1 MIYLDTSYL
10 ARLYLED
17 HGYEQVRSLAAR
29 FIICSGLH
37 GRAENVSA
45 LHRAWRERRI
55 EEPAF
60 LRMLG
65 QFQTDCLHGGI
76 VWLPFT
82 AGVFDRIEQAFTRSK
97 QDLYLRAADA
107 MHLACAGEHGLREV
121 YSNDRHL
128 LAAAPLFGLRGLDL
142 IPAHKSK

>member
-17 HGYEQVRSLAAR
+17 HGYEQVRGLVAR
-29 FIICSGLH
+29 SIICSGLH

-60 LRMLG
+60 LKMLG
-65 QFQTDCLHGGI
+65 QFQADCLHGGI
-76 VWLPFT
+76 VWLPLT
-82 AGVFDRIEQAFTRSK
+82 TGVFDRIEQVFAK
-97 QDLYLRAADA
+97 AKPDLYLRAADA
-107 MHLACAGEHGLREV
+107 LHLACAAEHGLKEIH
-121 YSNDRHL
+121 SNDRHL
-128 LAAAPLFGLRGLDL
+128 LAAAPLFGLRGVNL
-142 IPAHKSK
+142 IPARR